1 MAKSEVSFFC
11 KECGYESPKWMG
23 KCPSCNSWNSFE
35 EELVS
40 KSKNSK
46 SKSSH
51 TGFLEKTEIKKL
63 EDIKVEDAIRVNS
76 GFEELNRVFGSGI
89 VKGSISLIGG
99 EPGIGKS
106 TLIMQVCSN
115 LAKKGKV
122 LYISGEESESQ
133 VKLRADRLNVKS
145 ENIYFLNET
154 NISEIELKIENLN
167 PDFCIVDSIQTL
179 YDDEIP
185 SSSGSVSQVKEVT
198 ARLMYLSKR
207 KNITMLV
214 IGHVTKDGTV
224 AGPRVLEHMVDTV
237 IYIEGDRFTENRV
250 VRTVKNRFGS
260 TNEIGIFEMKNEGM
274 VEVKNKSETFLGEK
288 ESVES
293 GSAISVTSEGSSNI
307 FFEIQA
313 LTAHSYYNLPRR
325 VANGIDINRLNMIL
339 AVLEKKCKL
348 TLGSSDIYVS
358 ALGGLKVNDPSVD
371 LALLVAIYSS
381 FKNVIVDKNSL
392 FIGEIG
398 LTGEIRNSTNI
409 EKKVL
414 EAYRM
419 NYTKIYCSKYDAM
432 KVLKQN
438 SKLPV
443 IGISSVQEL
452 ISKL

>member
-1 MAKSEVSFFC
+1 MAASVSFFC
-11 KECGYESPKWMG
+11 KECGYESSKWMG

-46 SKSSH
+46 SKSAK

-63 EDIKVEDAIRVNS
+63 DEIKVEGTHRVDT
-76 GFEELNRVFGSGI
+76 GFQELNRVFGSGI

-115 LAKKGKV
+115 LARAGKV

-154 NISEIELKIENLN
+154 NISEIEVKIENLN

-185 SSSGSVSQVKEVT
+185 STSGSVSQVKEVT

-237 IYIEGDRFTENRV
+237 VYIEGDRFTENRV

-274 VEVKNKSETFLGEK
+274 VEVKNKSEAFLGTSENL
-288 ESVES
+288 ES
-293 GSAISVTSEGSSNI
+293 GSAIAVTSEGTSNI
-307 FFEIQA
+307 FFEVQA

-325 VANGIDINRLNMIL
+325 IANGVDFNRLNMII
-339 AVLEKKCKL
+339 AVLEKKCNVS
-348 TLGSSDIYVS
+348 LGSSDIYVS
-358 ALGGLKVNDPSVD
+358 ALGGLKVNDPSTD
-371 LALLVAIYSS
+371 LAIMVAIYSS
-381 FKNVIVDKNSL
+381 FKNVVSNKNSL
-392 FIGEIG
+392 YIGEIG
-398 LTGEIRNSTNI
+398 LTGEIRNTVNI

-414 EAYRM
+414 EAVRM
-419 NYTKIYCSKYDAM
+419 NYDKIYCSKYDA
-432 KVLKQN
+432 KKLLSSNKG
-438 SKLPV
+438 LPV
-443 IGISSVQEL
+443 IGISNVQEL
-452 ISKL
+452 INNL